1 MIFLLSLHQLEN
13 NELKMPKFYD
23 KVNVLRKPEWLK
35 IRLQSNEESAEVERI
50 VKEHSLH
57 TICSSGLCPN
67 KAECWRRRTATF
79 MILGEVCTRGCKFCA
94 TQTGKPLAP
103 DHSEP
108 EKVAESVRLMGLR
121 HVVVTSVTRDDLP
134 DGGAAHWARVVEA
147 IRKENPD
154 ATIELLIPDLDAR
167 ADLIEIVAASAPDII
182 GHNIETVERLTP
194 LVRSRAKYRTS
205 MRTLE
210 IISKTG
216 IVSKSGLMVGLGE
229 SDDEVI
235 QTLGDLRDVGTEIV
249 TLGQYLRP
257 SLEHYPVAAYIT
269 PEKFEWYRL
278 QALDMGFSYCA
289 SAPLVRSSYLADA
302 ALESVKEKTCCK

>member
-1 MIFLLSLHQLEN
+1 
-13 NELKMPKFYD
+13 MPKFYD
-23 KVNVLRKPEWLK
+23 KVNVLKKPEWLK
-35 IRLQSNEESAEVERI
+35 IRLQSDEGSAEVERI
-50 VKEHSLH
+50 VREHSLH

-79 MILGEVCTRGCKFCA
+79 MILGDICTRGCKFCA
-94 TQTGKPLAP
+94 TKTGKPLAP
-103 DHSEP
+103 VASEP

-134 DGGAAHWARVVEA
+134 DGGAAHWAATVEA

-167 ADLIEIVAASAPDII
+167 ADLIEIVAASKPDII

-194 LVRSRAKYRTS
+194 EVRVRAKYRTS
-205 MRTLE
+205 LRTLE
-210 IISKTG
+210 IISQMG
-216 IVSKSGLMVGLGE
+216 AVSKSGLMVGLGE
-229 SDDEVI
+229 SEDEVL
-235 QTLGDLRDVGTEIV
+235 QTLRDLREVGVEIV

-278 QALDMGFSYCA
+278 QAMEMGFSYCA
-289 SAPLVRSSYLADA
+289 GAPMVRSSYLADA
-302 ALESVKEKTCCK
+302 ALESVKSKIAAEKA

>member
-1 MIFLLSLHQLEN
+1 
-13 NELKMPKFYD
+13 MPKFYD
-23 KVNVLRKPEWLK
+23 KVNVLKKPEWLK
-35 IRLQSNEESAEVERI
+35 IRLQSDEASAEVERI

-67 KAECWRRRTATF
+67 MAECWRRRTATF
-79 MILGEVCTRGCKFCA
+79 MILGDICTRGCRFCA
-94 TQTGKPLAP
+94 TKTGIPLAP
-103 DHSEP
+103 DASEP
-108 EKVAESVRLMGLR
+108 QKVAESGRLMGLR

-134 DGGAAHWARVVEA
+134 DGGAHHWAAVVEA

-194 LVRSRAKYRTS
+194 LVRSRAKYRTR

-229 SDDEVI
+229 SDDEVM

-302 ALESVKEKTCCK
+302 ALESVKEKTCRE

>member
-1 MIFLLSLHQLEN
+1 
-13 NELKMPKFYD
+13 MPKFYD
-23 KVNVLRKPEWLK
+23 KVNVLRKPQWLK
-35 IRLQSNEESAEVERI
+35 IRLQSNEGSAEVERI

-79 MILGEVCTRGCKFCA
+79 MILGDICTRGCRFCA
-94 TQTGKPLAP
+94 TKTGIPLAP
-103 DHSEP
+103 DASEP
-108 EKVAESVRLMGLR
+108 EKLAESVRLMGLR

-134 DGGAAHWARVVEA
+134 DGGARHWAAVVEA
-147 IRKENPD
+147 VRRQNPD

-167 ADLIEIVAASAPDII
+167 ADLIEIVAASKPDII

-205 MRTLE
+205 LRTLE
-210 IISKTG
+210 IISKQMG
-216 IVSKSGLMVGLGE
+216 AVSKSGLMVGLGE
-229 SDDEVI
+229 SDDEVL
-235 QTLGDLRDVGTEIV
+235 QTLRDLRDVGVEIV

-278 QALDMGFSYCA
+278 QALEMGFSYCA
-289 SAPLVRSSYLADA
+289 SAPMVRSSYLADA
-302 ALESVKEKTCCK
+302 ALESVKRKFAE

>member
-1 MIFLLSLHQLEN
+1 MFFFISLHQLEN

-50 VKEHSLH
+50 VKQHSLH

-94 TQTGKPLAP
+94 TQTGRPLAP
-103 DHSEP
+103 DPTEP
-108 EKVAESVRLMGLR
+108 QKLAESVRLMGLR

-134 DGGAAHWARVVEA
+134 DGGAEHWAQVVEA
-147 IRKENPD
+147 VRKENPD

-167 ADLIEIVAASAPDII
+167 EDLIEVVLASKPDII

-210 IISKTG
+210 IISRSG
-216 IVSKSGLMVGLGE
+216 AVAKSGLMVGLGE
-229 SDDEVI
+229 SDDEVM

-302 ALESVKEKTCCK
+302 ALESVKAKAAR

>member
-1 MIFLLSLHQLEN
+1 MFFLVSLHQLEN

-23 KVNVLRKPEWLK
+23 KVNVLKKPQWLK

-50 VKEHSLH
+50 VREHSLH

-79 MILGEVCTRGCKFCA
+79 MILGDICTRGCRFCA
-94 TQTGKPLAP
+94 TKTGIPLAP
-103 DHSEP
+103 DSAEP
-108 EKVAESVRLMGLR
+108 ESVAQSVSLMGLR

-134 DGGAAHWARVVEA
+134 DGGAQHWAATVDA
-147 IRKENPD
+147 IRRINPD

-167 ADLIEIVAASAPDII
+167 ADLIEIVAASKPDII

-194 LVRSRAKYRTS
+194 LVRSRAKYRT
-205 MRTLE
+205 RLRALE
-210 IISKTG
+210 IISNMG
-216 IVSKSGLMVGLGE
+216 AVSKSGLMVGLGE
-229 SDDEVI
+229 SDDEVL
-235 QTLGDLRDVGTEIV
+235 QTLRVLRNAGVEIV

-269 PEKFEWYRL
+269 PEKFEWYRT
-278 QALDMGFSYCA
+278 QALEMGFSYCA
-289 SAPLVRSSYLADA
+289 SAPMVRSS
-302 ALESVKEKTCCK
+302 

>member
-1 MIFLLSLHQLEN
+1 MFFLVSLHQLEN

-23 KVNVLRKPEWLK
+23 KVNVLKKPQWLK

-50 VKEHSLH
+50 VREHSLH

-79 MILGEVCTRGCKFCA
+79 MILGDICTRGCRFCA
-94 TQTGKPLAP
+94 TKTGIPLAP
-103 DHSEP
+103 DSAEP
-108 EKVAESVRLMGLR
+108 ESVAQSVNLMGLR

-134 DGGAAHWARVVEA
+134 DGGAQHWAATVEA
-147 IRKENPD
+147 IRRMNPD

-167 ADLIEIVAASAPDII
+167 ADLIEIVAASKPDII

-205 MRTLE
+205 LRALE
-210 IISKTG
+210 IISNMG
-216 IVSKSGLMVGLGE
+216 AVSKSGLMVGLGE
-229 SDDEVI
+229 SDDEVL
-235 QTLGDLRDVGTEIV
+235 QTLRDLRDVGVEIV

-269 PEKFEWYRL
+269 PEKFEWYRT
-278 QALDMGFSYCA
+278 QALEMGFSYCA
-289 SAPLVRSSYLADA
+289 SAPMVRSSYLADA
-302 ALESVKEKTCCK
+302 ALESVRKRRE

>member
-1 MIFLLSLHQLEN
+1 
-13 NELKMPKFYD
+13 MPKFYD
-23 KVNVLRKPEWLK
+23 KVNVLKKPEWLK
-35 IRLQSNEESAEVERI
+35 IRLQSDEGSAEVERI

-79 MILGEVCTRGCKFCA
+79 MILGDICTRGCKFCA
-94 TQTGKPLAP
+94 TKTGKPLAP
-103 DHSEP
+103 EASEP

-134 DGGAAHWARVVEA
+134 DGGAQHWAAVVEA
-147 IRKENPD
+147 VRRSNPD

-167 ADLIEIVAASAPDII
+167 ADLIEIVAASKPDII

-194 LVRSRAKYRTS
+194 EVRARAKYRTS
-205 MRTLE
+205 LRTLE
-210 IISKTG
+210 IISQMG
-216 IVSKSGLMVGLGE
+216 AVSKSGLMVGLGE
-229 SDDEVI
+229 SDDEVL
-235 QTLGDLRDVGTEIV
+235 QTLRDLRSVGVEIV

-278 QALDMGFSYCA
+278 QALEMGFSYCA
-289 SAPLVRSSYLADA
+289 SAPMVRSSYLADA
-302 ALESVKEKTCCK
+302 ALESVKCKIAAQNA